1 MAGGDRKSISA
12 TGSGKTSVP
21 SQSAHF
27 SLPVP
32 VRSITL
38 SKSNS
43 IFLKFL
49 QKVPRP
55 LKEMDAPIPTR
66 LNSGGLQKLRRTR
79 QRCLTF
85 EPPPNTVCRFTVH
98 FRSKSGGLPLFFF
111 HTYNDEQRNSFS
123 PGIHGKGEGDQ
134 SRRHDRRHQQCHTYC
149 CAKGC
154 Q

>member
-55 LKEMDAPIPTR
+55 LKRDGCADPDQAQFRRPAEAASNPAALLDIRTAAKYSLPVYSSLSIEKWGPPT
-66 LNSGGLQKLRRTR
+66 
-79 QRCLTF
+79 
-85 EPPPNTVCRFTVH
+85 
-98 FRSKSGGLPLFFF
+98 FFF
-111 HTYNDEQRNSFS
+111 PHIQR
-123 PGIHGKGEGDQ
+123 
-134 SRRHDRRHQQCHTYC
+134 
-149 CAKGC
+149 
-154 Q
+154 